1 MAREY
6 LTLAEYAR
14 RTGRNYHSLYHCLR
28 VGAVPMRDYRGE
40 MIRRT
45 VRQWERMTLP
55 KPVGRPRGRRNAP
68 R

>member
-1 MAREY
+1 MGAEY

-14 RTGRNYHSLYHCLR
+14 RVRRDYHCLYSRLR
-28 VGAVPMRDYRGE
+28 VNEVPTRDDRGE

-45 VRQWERMTLP
+45 LRQWERATEAR
-55 KPVGRPRGRRNAP
+55 PVGRPRGRKNAP